1 MRIVILGPDG
11 AGKSSVIR
19 GLVEKLN
26 LRGCAVEVRHL
37 KPRIV
42 FAGRGEPVTIV
53 VDPHGKPPR
62 SAFLSMVKIVVWLF
76 EEWYA
81 QIFLDK
87 RDCVLLCDRY
97 YHDLLIDPKRY
108 RYGGPH
114 WAARLIGGLMPR
126 PKLWILLD
134 APPAVLRAR
143 KQEVSPQET
152 VYGYHANEA
161 ETALLLAA
169 GGQYVKA
176 GAVCDYYGKIGDT
189 KDLLPERAGA
199 TFAWVSQDVSKTGIM
214 GDAPAGTAEKGERWI
229 AESAQGLAQ
238 SVADLCKEGK
248 TLAGISS

>member
-62 SAFLSMVKIVVWLF
+62 SAFLSLVKIVVWLF

-81 QIFLDK
+81 QIFLERK
-87 RDCVLLCDRY
+87 ERVLLCDRY

-152 VYGYHANEA
+152 ARQREA
-161 ETALLLAA
+161 YLAFIRRQRNSATVEASRLLENVIAD
-169 GGQYVKA
+169 V
-176 GAVCDYYGKIGDT
+176 
-189 KDLLPERAGA
+189 ERA
-199 TFAWVSQDVSKTGIM
+199 I
-214 GDAPAGTAEKGERWI
+214 TAIR
-229 AESAQGLAQ
+229 
-238 SVADLCKEGK
+238 
-248 TLAGISS
+248 

>member
-42 FAGRGEPVTIV
+42 FARRGEPVTIV

-108 RYGGPH
+108 RYGGPQ
-114 WAARLIGGLMPR
+114 WVARLIGGLMPR
-126 PKLWILLD
+126 PDLWILLD

-152 VYGYHANEA
+152 ARQREA
-161 ETALLLAA
+161 YLAFIRRQRNSATVEASRLLENVIAD
-169 GGQYVKA
+169 V
-176 GAVCDYYGKIGDT
+176 
-189 KDLLPERAGA
+189 ERA
-199 TFAWVSQDVSKTGIM
+199 I
-214 GDAPAGTAEKGERWI
+214 TAIR
-229 AESAQGLAQ
+229 
-238 SVADLCKEGK
+238 
-248 TLAGISS
+248 

>member
-108 RYGGPH
+108 RYGGPQ
-114 WAARLIGGLMPR
+114 WVARLIGGLMPR

-152 VYGYHANEA
+152 ARQREA
-161 ETALLLAA
+161 YLAFIRRQRNSATVEASRLLENVIAD
-169 GGQYVKA
+169 V
-176 GAVCDYYGKIGDT
+176 
-189 KDLLPERAGA
+189 ERA
-199 TFAWVSQDVSKTGIM
+199 I
-214 GDAPAGTAEKGERWI
+214 TAIR
-229 AESAQGLAQ
+229 
-238 SVADLCKEGK
+238 
-248 TLAGISS
+248 